1 MYHPLAEGKNKMR
14 GNPRQAALFGILS
27 LVIVTGCG
35 GGANQTNQPQPPTT
49 ANAFSKA
56 SLNGTY
62 VFTANGADIVGP
74 FALLGTMQADG
85 NGGVTTGRTFIQ
97 ANSGSTGNF
106 ALTGS
111 YTVQSD
117 GHAVVN
123 LLSDAIGPVT
133 LDLILLSPDHG
144 LVMRFDSVSTASG
157 TLDKQDPS
165 AFDPAIH
172 PVVLCCSWIFNF
184 RGTDTAGRPEAAV
197 GSFTIETGNSIT
209 GTVDENDANLATFN
223 APILPGPV
231 GNFFEV
237 GPEGGGAF
245 AYTTSAGTLHQL
257 HFIAIDAN
265 HLKLISD
272 TSVEAGDLYSPA
284 VLLGSFAFTVS
295 GPEGYAAGGV
305 LNLDGAGN
313 VLDSSVEDT
322 NVAGS
327 ISLNA
332 GASGTYSITPNGRIE
347 LLLNDRR
354 FSIFAGYPSTGGI
367 QLVQMNGG
375 VASGVGFLE
384 LGATRSNASLNG
396 RYGANISGS
405 TGGGKFGEIAQLT
418 ADGNGNLTGSG
429 SINNAGT
436 LTSGLK
442 LDGTYLVSPNGRAV
456 GTLATSTGTMN
467 VVFYVS
473 SGNQVSF
480 IGVDTDRVSQGVLV
494 QQQ

>member
-1 MYHPLAEGKNKMR
+1 MDKDATIQPRRLKQMRKNY
-14 GNPRQAALFGILS
+14 RQAVLFAIFS
-27 LVIVTGCG
+27 LVILTGCG
-35 GGANQTNQPQPPTT
+35 GGVQPNQPNQPPTT
-49 ANAFSKA
+49 AGAFSKA

-74 FALLGTMQADG
+74 FALLGTLQADG
-85 NGGVTTGRTFIQ
+85 NGGITTGRTNIQ
-97 ANSGSTGNF
+97 ANSGSSGNF

-111 YTVQSD
+111 YTVEPD
-117 GHAVVN
+117 GHAVLN

-133 LDLILLSPDHG
+133 LDLILLSPDRG

-165 AFDPAIH
+165 ALDPAA
-172 PVVLCCSWIFNF
+172 LAGSWVFNF
-184 RGTDTAGRPEAAV
+184 RGTDRTGLPEAAA
-197 GSFTIETGNSIT
+197 GAFTIETGGNSIT
-209 GTVDENDANLATFN
+209 GTVDDNDANN
-223 APILPGPV
+223 AIVNLPILPAPAF
-231 GNFFEV
+231 NLFLAF
-237 GPEGGGAF
+237 PGGIGSF
-245 AYTTSAGTLHQL
+245 AYTTSPGTLREFS
-257 HFIAIDAN
+257 FITIDAN
-265 HLKLISD
+265 HLKLISQ
-272 TSVEAGDLYSPA
+272 SGVEAGDLYRPA
-284 VLLGSFAFTVS
+284 SVFDSFAFTVS

-305 LNLDGAGN
+305 LNIDGAGN

-332 GASGTYSITPNGRIE
+332 GAGGTYSISPNGRIE
-347 LLLNDRR
+347 LRLNDGR
-354 FSIFAGYPSTGGI
+354 FSVLAAYPSTGGI
-367 QLVQMNGG
+367 QLVEMNGG
-375 VASGVGFLE
+375 VASGVGYLE

-405 TGGGKFGEIAQLT
+405 TGGGKFDEIAQLT
-418 ADGNGNLTGSG
+418 ADGHGNLAGSG

-442 LDGTYLVSPNGRAV
+442 VDGAYLVSPNGRAV
-456 GTLATSTGTMN
+456 GTLATSTGTMK

-480 IGVDTDRVSQGVLV
+480 IGVDSDRVSQGVLV

>member
-1 MYHPLAEGKNKMR
+1 MR
-14 GNPRQAALFGILS
+14 ENYRQAALFGILS
-27 LVIVTGCG
+27 LVILTGCG
-35 GGANQTNQPQPPTT
+35 GGANLANQPQPPTT

-62 VFTANGADIVGP
+62 VFTANGVDIVGP

-85 NGGVTTGRTFIQ
+85 NGGVTTGRTYIR
-97 ANSGSTGNF
+97 ADSGATLNF

-111 YTVQSD
+111 YTVGPD

-123 LLSDAIGPVT
+123 LMSDAIGPVT

-144 LVMRFDSVSTASG
+144 LVMRFDSISTASG
-157 TLDKQDPS
+157 TLDKQDAS
-165 AFDPAIH
+165 ALDPAA
-172 PVVLCCSWIFNF
+172 LAGSWVFNV
-184 RGTDTAGRPEAAV
+184 RGIDTEGRPEAAV
-197 GSFTIETGNSIT
+197 GAFTVTGNSLT
-209 GTVDENDANLATFN
+209 GTVDGNDTILETFN

-231 GNFFEV
+231 GNFFETGPVGVGVDV
-237 GPEGGGAF
+237 GPGGAGVF
-245 AYTTSAGTLHQL
+245 AYTTSPGTLHQL
-257 HFIAIDAN
+257 NFIAIDAN

-272 TSVEAGDLYSPA
+272 ISPEAGDSYRPTS
-284 VLLGSFAFTVS
+284 VFGSFAFTMA
-295 GPEGYAAGGV
+295 GPEGVAAGGV
-305 LNLDGAGN
+305 LNVDGAGN
-313 VLDSSVEDT
+313 VLGSSVEDT

-327 ISLNA
+327 ISLNS
-332 GASGTYSITPNGRIE
+332 GVSGTYSITPNGRIE
-347 LLLNDRR
+347 LLLNDKLN
-354 FSIFAGYPSTGGI
+354 SILVAYPSTGGL

-375 VASGVGFLE
+375 VASGVGFLGA
-384 LGATRSNASLNG
+384 GATHSNASLNG

-442 LDGTYLVSPNGRAV
+442 LDGTYLMSPNGRAV

-480 IGVDTDRVSQGVLV
+480 IGIDSDRVSQGVLV

>member
-1 MYHPLAEGKNKMR
+1 MR
-14 GNPRQAALFGILS
+14 GNYRQAALFVIFSFVIL
-27 LVIVTGCG
+27 TGCG
-35 GGANQTNQPQPPTT
+35 GGASQANQQPQPTT

-56 SLNGTY
+56 SLNGPY
-62 VFTANGADIVGP
+62 VFTANGVDIVGP
-74 FALLGTMQADG
+74 FSLLGTLQADG
-85 NGGVTTGRTFIQ
+85 NGGISTGRTFIQ

-123 LLSDAIGPVT
+123 LVSDAIGPVT
-133 LDLILLSPDHG
+133 LDLILLSHDHG
-144 LVMRFDSVSTASG
+144 LVMRFDNVSTASG

-165 AFDPAIH
+165 AFDPAIQ

-184 RGTDTAGRPEAAV
+184 RGTGTTGLPEAAV

-209 GTVDENDANLATFN
+209 GTVDENDMNLAVLN

-231 GNFFEV
+231 GNFFHV
-237 GPEGGGAF
+237 FPGGTGSF
-245 AYTTSAGTLHQL
+245 AYSTSPGTIHA
-257 HFIAIDAN
+257 FTFVAIDAN
-265 HLKLISD
+265 HLKFISD
-272 TSVEAGDLYSPA
+272 SGVEAGDLYRPA
-284 VLLGSFAFTVS
+284 ALFGSFAFTVS
-295 GPEGYAAGGV
+295 GPQGYAAGGV
-305 LNLDGAGN
+305 LNVDGAGN

-327 ISLNA
+327 ISLNSA
-332 GASGTYSITPNGRIE
+332 ASGTYSISPSGRIE
-347 LLLNDRR
+347 LQLNDKR
-354 FSIFAGYPSTGGI
+354 FSIFVAYPTTGGI

-375 VASGVGFLE
+375 VATGVGFLE
-384 LGATRSNASLNG
+384 AGATHSNASLNG

-418 ADGNGNLTGSG
+418 ADGNGNLTGTG

-442 LDGTYLVSPNGRAV
+442 MDGTYLMSPNGRAV

-467 VVFYVS
+467 VVFYKAF
-473 SGNQVSF
+473 GNQQVSF
-480 IGVDTDRVSQGVLV
+480 IGIDNDRVSQGVLR